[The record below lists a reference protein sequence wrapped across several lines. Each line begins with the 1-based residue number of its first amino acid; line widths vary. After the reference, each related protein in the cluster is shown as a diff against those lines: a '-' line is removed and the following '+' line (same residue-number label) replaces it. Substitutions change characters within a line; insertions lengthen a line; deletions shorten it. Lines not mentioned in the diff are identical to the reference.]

1 MKFRLFATLF
11 TLLFIL
17 GGHCQSVELKGY
29 APQFANEYMIIQT
42 IENPITGKP
51 GIIDTLN
58 FNNEGRF
65 SSLLDIN
72 KPRWIF
78 INTGVFRITMFTQPG
93 YGYEINLPPKT
104 KKTESNIRN
113 PFFKPVIAH
122 IQVENE
128 YKLIEPEL
136 TLSYSDINSKIFRFD
151 TLISSM
157 NNAMM
162 DAFRNN
168 IKIDSDSL
176 IISME
181 SGFETDTSEYFHN
194 YRKYRYGIIKINSRD
209 VGLQHIYE
217 NYLISDSPQTDN
229 PAYME
234 LFEEMYS
241 EFLFYYSRT
250 EEGESLNK
258 IINHDQDIEAL
269 RDTLRKHE
277 AVPCE
282 QLAELIVLKEI
293 FDIYPKKYFYGKALI
308 MLLDSIAE
316 KPMAEEHARIAHGI
330 KKHLTRLKI
339 GEQPPA
345 FSLLDMKNSFRSL
358 ADFKGKY
365 VYLNFAT
372 PDNYSCLKEFPF
384 MNVLDNVH
392 KKHLQIVTIMVTD
405 SIHEMQSFMLK
416 NRYKWTA
423 LFYGNDDL
431 LLQEYNVKAFPLC
444 FLIDPEGF
452 IVQSPATLPT
462 EGFEQQLFKIMRS
475 RGDL

>member
-1 MKFRLFATLF
+1 MKFYLFSA
-11 TLLFIL
+11 LLALVIIID
-17 GGHCQSVELKGY
+17 GPCQFVELKGH
-29 APQFANEYMIIQT
+29 APQFTNEYMIIQT
-42 IENPITGKP
+42 IENPITGSA
-51 GIIDTLN
+51 GIIDSLT
-58 FNNEGRF
+58 FNNEGGF
-65 SSLLDIN
+65 SSLIDIQ

-78 INTGVFRITMFTQPG
+78 INTGIFRITMYIEPG
-93 YGYEINLPPKT
+93 FGYEINLPPKT
-104 KKTESNIRN
+104 KKTEANIRN

-128 YKLIEPEL
+128 YKLIEPNL
-136 TLSYSDINSKIFRFD
+136 KTSYTDINSKIFRFD
-151 TLISSM
+151 TLVSSM
-157 NNAMM
+157 NNKMM

-168 IKIDSDSL
+168 KKLNSDSL

-181 SGFETDTSEYFHN
+181 SEFKTDTSEYFRKH
-194 YRKYRYGIIKINSRD
+194 RKYRYGIIKINSRD

-217 NYLISDSPQTDN
+217 NYLISDSPHTDN

-250 EEGESLNK
+250 EEGKSLNK
-258 IINHDQDIEAL
+258 IINHDLNIGAL
-269 RDTLRKHE
+269 RDTLRNHA
-277 AVPCE
+277 AVPDK
-282 QLAELIVLKEI
+282 QLAELIVLNEI
-293 FDIYPKKYFYGKALI
+293 YDIYSKNYFYGKALI
-308 MLLDSIAE
+308 MLLDSITE
-316 KPMAEEHARIAHGI
+316 NPVAEEHVIIAQGI
-330 KKHLTRLKI
+330 KKRLTRLEI
-339 GEQPPA
+339 GETPPD
-345 FSLLDMKNSFRSL
+345 FSLLDMKNNPRNL
-358 ADFKGKY
+358 NDFKGKY

-384 MNVLDNVH
+384 MNALDKIH
-392 KKHLQIVTIMVTD
+392 SKYLQIVTIMVTD

-416 NRYKWTA
+416 NKYNWTA

-444 FLIDPEGF
+444 FLIDPEGL